1 MAVAVQEPTTSVDFV
16 AAAVLDVYRS
26 HVEDATQMSLAEFID
41 SPRSVG
47 AIRAI
52 VASDTHTVEVVLDDD
67 SPVHSL
73 CNVAWTVAERGW
85 HLNVLVGLDRLGDAH
100 TELRSTPC
108 TLQGWWLDDDT
119 VRFARHERP

>member
-16 AAAVLDVYRS
+16 AEAVLDVYRA
-26 HVEDATQMSLAEFID
+26 HVEEATQMSLAEFID

-52 VASDTHTVEVVLDDD
+52 VASEAHTVEVVLDDD
-67 SPVHSL
+67 SPTHSL
-73 CNVAWTVAERGW
+73 CDVAWIVADRGW
-85 HLNVLVGLDRLGDAH
+85 HLNVLVSLDRLGDAH
-100 TELRSTPC
+100 TELRGTPC

-119 VRFARHERP
+119 VRFAGYERP